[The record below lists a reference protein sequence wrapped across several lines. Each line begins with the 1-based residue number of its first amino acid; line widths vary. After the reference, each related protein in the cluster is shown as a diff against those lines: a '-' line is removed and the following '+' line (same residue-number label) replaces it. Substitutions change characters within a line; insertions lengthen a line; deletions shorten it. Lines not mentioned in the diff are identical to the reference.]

1 MGISLIEGEAVT
13 DQLINKVH
21 LKMVGDWWSVS
32 RCSWCH
38 DLEGRVGYLGRVG
51 WIRGKLMGRG
61 GNVCKRQILQISV
74 LVGEESQYAKKTK
87 PINN

>member
-1 MGISLIEGEAVT
+1 MGIALVEGEAVT
-13 DQLINKVH
+13 EQLINKVH
-21 LKMVGDWWSVS
+21 LKMVGDWWRVR

-61 GNVCKRQILQISV
+61 VMFVKDKFSRF
-74 LVGEESQYAKKTK
+74 QYL
-87 PINN
+87 